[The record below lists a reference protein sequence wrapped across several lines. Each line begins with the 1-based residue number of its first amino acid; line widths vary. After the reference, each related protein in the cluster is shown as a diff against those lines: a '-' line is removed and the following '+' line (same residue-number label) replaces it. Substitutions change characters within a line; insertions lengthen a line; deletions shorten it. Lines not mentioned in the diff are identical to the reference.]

1 MTTDLT
7 VVDVENKDTGTD
19 AAQTKP
25 SYKPHWR
32 LKLNYNHLQVIFNQ
46 VEMGMKHADAY
57 QAVYKGCERSTAI
70 RQAHLLNTTNPTFIA
85 ERDKRI
91 AAREARIIAEQRAV
105 TADGIEI
112 GATLSTS
119 FRGASLKHFL
129 QPDGS
134 LDVRPNNPHIDA
146 VKEYEENTVEDLE
159 GNVLHRRR
167 KIKLAD
173 RVPIAAE
180 LNKMQ
185 GNYAPEKRAIA
196 GRIELL
202 IGFVDRPAVGGG
214 E

>member
-1 MTTDLT
+1 MTI
-7 VVDVENKDTGTD
+7 ENTIVTTPQESTGTD
-19 AAQTKP
+19 VQDKH
-25 SYKPHWR
+25 SYIPHWKS
-32 LKLNYNHLQVIFNQ
+32 KLNYNQLKVIFNQ
-46 VEMGMKHADAY
+46 IERDMSHADAY
-57 QAVYKGCERSTAI
+57 QDVYHCERCTAI
-70 RQAHLLNTTNPTFIA
+70 RQAHLLNTTNHTFIA

-91 AAREARIIAEQRAV
+91 AAKEARIIAEQRAV
-105 TADGIEI
+105 IADGIEI
-112 GATLSTS
+112 GARLSTS
-119 FRGASLKHFL
+119 FRGASLKNFL
-129 QPDGS
+129 KADGS
-134 LDVRPNNPHIDA
+134 IDVRPDNPHIDA

-159 GNVLHRRR
+159 GNILHRRR

-202 IGFVDRPAVGGG
+202 IGFVDRPAVGGT